1 MIAIRQQLQQ
11 MLGGAVLVLG
21 IACAAGSYFLLSWLS
36 DKEVE
41 QNANAMAAQA
51 GLELDRLLLPPTSLL
66 NLLSNVPDLKS
77 GKLGDWITRLPAQ
90 GSLLRANPMLESVY
104 VGGPGGEYLNLRE
117 IKNAYDREQFSVA
130 PNVVWLV
137 QAQRARDMREEGQ
150 LRLGLDEDFNVL
162 SRRFEPSANDYD
174 PRSRSWYQMA
184 VSAERVI
191 RTPPYRFFSSGRDG
205 ITLARSMENG
215 FVVAMDINLESL
227 SPNLRKVAAPWSAR
241 FWLFDRDRNLIAGDR
256 DASDDDPLASYS
268 KNDFAAPVSGGRWV
282 KDASGGNWWLGSTRV
297 SLEGRTDM
305 ELRYAFPRAVILG
318 NAELVRNVLIAITA
332 LMLVIAM
339 YAAKWIALRF
349 SRPIESL
356 ARASERV
363 GKLELGEPIHID
375 SDLAEF
381 TLLADS
387 HERMRV
393 ILHENQ
399 QHIAAQACELG
410 TQLVALHQV
419 EQDLERSN
427 ADLSA
432 TLLAIPDLLF
442 ELSEAGEYINIWAR
456 NPDLLAAQKELLLGH
471 TVDEMLPQEAAGT
484 VMSAVREAAASGTSF
499 GEVIALDLPDG
510 RHWFELSISAKPCTE
525 QEDRSYMVLSR
536 DITRNRLADRLQVYR
551 NDILQ
556 QILDGASQ
564 EEILRSIAVGLE
576 AIDSEVM
583 CSILLL
589 DESGR
594 HLLTGAAP
602 SLPPFFCDAIEGLE
616 IGDGRGSCGA
626 AAYSGQ
632 RVIVNDIQTHPNW
645 APYRELAARAGLA
658 ACWSEPIRDSL
669 HSVIGTF
676 AMYYRRIAAP
686 DEARLH
692 MIREASSLVSIVIE
706 RHRAE
711 AELRTYRDHLE
722 DLVLQRSAKIT
733 ELNSQLEER
742 ICEAENAT
750 RAKSAF
756 LANMSHEI
764 RTPMNAITG
773 LVHLM
778 RKDRLSLQQTE
789 RLSKIDASGK
799 HLLSI
804 INDILDLSKIEA
816 GKLTLEQTDFALGQ
830 VLDQTASIIGESAR
844 AKSLTVKVD
853 SDHVPV
859 WLRGDVLRVRQ
870 ALLNLAGNAIKFTDK
885 GGIVLKAELL
895 EENPDRLNVR
905 FSVEDTGIGI
915 ATENIGKLFHDFE
928 QADNSTTRKYGG
940 TGLGLAITKRL
951 ALLMGGEVG
960 CDSIPGKGST
970 FWFTAWLQRGHG
982 VMPMNEIPLSSAERE
997 LRNRHEGARL
1007 LLAEDNP
1014 INVEVALELLHG
1026 VRLWVDVADN
1036 GRTAIEKAKTGA
1048 YDMILM
1054 DMQMPVMD
1062 GLEATLAIRELP
1074 EYRST
1079 PILAMTANA
1088 FEDDRAA
1095 CLAAGMNDFIAKPVE
1110 PDILYAKILKYLPRR
1125 ETVTVDVKPE
1135 AIESPSRPET
1145 NELILTRL
1153 ADTPGID
1160 LEKGLR
1166 ILRNHEAKYLELVH
1180 GFAARTGNNVSTIK
1194 TCLAAGDVSTAEQIV
1209 HTIKGAAGNL
1219 GLSAIF
1225 EAAKEVNDL
1234 LRQPSYDEARLQSFV
1249 ADLEGAVRLFTRAL
1263 DEHDE

>member
-21 IACAAGSYFLLSWLS
+21 LTCAAGSYFLLSWLS

-41 QNANAMAAQA
+41 QNASAMAVQA

-90 GSLLRANPMLESVY
+90 GSLLRANSMLESVY

-117 IKNAYDREQFSVA
+117 IKNSYDRERFSVA

-137 QAQRARDMREEGQ
+137 QTQRARDMREERQ
-150 LRLGLDEDFNVL
+150 LRLGLDKDFKVL
-162 SRRFEPSANDYD
+162 SRRFEPSADDYD
-174 PRSRSWYQMA
+174 PRSRPWYQMA
-184 VSAERVI
+184 VDAGRVI
-191 RTPPYRFFSSGRDG
+191 RTPPYRFYSSGRDG
-205 ITLARSMENG
+205 ITLARDMENG

-227 SPNLRKVAAPWSAR
+227 SPNLRKVAAQWSAR

-256 DASDDDPLASYS
+256 NAADDDPLAAYS
-268 KNDFAAPVSGGRWV
+268 KGELAAPGSGGRWI
-282 KDASGGNWWLGSTRV
+282 KDVAGENWWLGSTRV
-297 SLEGRTDM
+297 SLEGRADM
-305 ELRYAFPRAVILG
+305 ELHYAFPRAVILG
-318 NAELVRNVLIAITA
+318 KAELVRNVLIAITA
-332 LMLVIAM
+332 LMLAITM
-339 YAAKWIALRF
+339 YAAKRISLRF
-349 SRPIESL
+349 SQPIESL

-375 SDLAEF
+375 SDLAEL
-381 TLLADS
+381 TCLADS

-393 ILHENQ
+393 LLQENHR
-399 QHIAAQACELG
+399 HIATQADELG
-410 TQLVALHQV
+410 ARLLALHQA

-432 TLLAIPDLLF
+432 TLLAMPDLLF
-442 ELSEAGEYINIWAR
+442 ELSAAGEYINIWAR
-456 NPDLLAAQKELLLGH
+456 NPELLAAQKGLLLGH
-471 TVDEMLPQEAAGT
+471 TVDEMLPPEAAGA
-484 VMSAVREAAASGTSF
+484 VMSAIREAAASGTSF

-510 RHWFELSISAKPCTE
+510 RHWFELSVSAKLRSE
-525 QEDRSYMVLSR
+525 LESRSYMVLSR

-556 QILDGASQ
+556 RVLDGASQ
-564 EEILRSIAVGLE
+564 AEILRSIAVGLE
-576 AIDSEVM
+576 AIDSEVI

-602 SLPPFFCDAIEGLE
+602 SLPSFFCDAIEGFE
-616 IGDGRGSCGA
+616 IDDGRGSCGA
-626 AAYSGQ
+626 AAYSGE
-632 RVIVNDIQTHPNW
+632 RIIVDDIQTHPNW
-645 APYRELAARAGLA
+645 APYRELAARAGVA

-669 HSVIGTF
+669 HRVIGAF

-686 DEARLH
+686 DDVRLH
-692 MIREASSLVSIVIE
+692 MILEASSLVSIVVE

-711 AELRTYRDHLE
+711 AELRTYREHLE
-722 DLVLQRSAKIT
+722 DLVRQRSVKIT
-733 ELNSQLEER
+733 ELNAQLEER
-742 ICEAENAT
+742 VREAENAT

-778 RKDRLSLQQTE
+778 RKDRLTPQQAE
-789 RLSKIDASGK
+789 RLRKIDASGK

-844 AKSLTVKVD
+844 AKSLTIKVD
-853 SDHVPV
+853 GDQVPV

-870 ALLNLAGNAIKFTDK
+870 AMLNLAGNAVKFTEK
-885 GGIVLKAELL
+885 GGVVLRAALL
-895 EENPDRLNVR
+895 EDHPDRLKVR
-905 FSVEDTGIGI
+905 FSVEDTGVGI
-915 ATENIGKLFHDFE
+915 TTENIGKLFHDFE
-928 QADNSTTRKYGG
+928 QVDNSTTRKYGG

-951 ALLMGGEVG
+951 AVLMGGEVG
-960 CDSIPGKGST
+960 CDSSLGQGST

-982 VMPMNEIPLSSAERE
+982 VMPTNEIPLSSAERE
-997 LRNRHEGARL
+997 LLNRNEGARV

-1036 GRTAIEKAKTGA
+1036 GHMAVEKARTGA
-1048 YDMILM
+1048 YEIILM

-1062 GLEATLAIRELP
+1062 GLQASLAIRELP
-1074 EYRST
+1074 GCRST

-1110 PDILYAKILKYLPRR
+1110 PDILYATILKWLPRR
-1125 ETVTVDVKPE
+1125 ETVNVDSKPE
-1135 AIESPSRPET
+1135 AIESPSSPT
-1145 NELILTRL
+1145 ANELILTRL
-1153 ADTPGID
+1153 AGTPGID
-1160 LEKGLR
+1160 LEMGLR
-1166 ILRNHEAKYLELVH
+1166 ILHNHKAKYLELVH
-1180 GFAARTGNNVSTIK
+1180 GFAARTADNVSVIK
-1194 TCLAAGDVSTAEQIV
+1194 TCLAVGDVSAAEQIV
-1209 HTIKGAAGNL
+1209 HSIKGAAGNL
-1219 GLSAIF
+1219 GLLAIF
-1225 EAAKEVNDL
+1225 EAAKEINDL
-1234 LRQPSYDEARLQSFV
+1234 LRQPSYDKARMQSFV
-1249 ADLEGAVRLFTRAL
+1249 ADLEGAVRLLNRAMN
-1263 DEHDE
+1263 DQDQ